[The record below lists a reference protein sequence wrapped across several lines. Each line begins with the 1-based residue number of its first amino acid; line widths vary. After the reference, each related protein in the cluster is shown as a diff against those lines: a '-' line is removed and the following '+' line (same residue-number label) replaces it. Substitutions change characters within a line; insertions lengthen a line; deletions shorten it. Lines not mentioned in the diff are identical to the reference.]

1 MRHMFDFSADSVRP
15 VPMDDLDGDFVLHH
29 LQDVFQIVLSLQ
41 NGLSAGFDVKCFHRV
56 ASWLS

>member
-1 MRHMFDFSADSVRP
+1 
-15 VPMDDLDGDFVLHH
+15 VLHH